1 MMINLEYISTSF
13 PVSIKGVIFKDGKV
27 ILLRNERN
35 EWELPGGKLER
46 GETPESCLEREIFEE
61 LGLTVAAL
69 QLLDVWQYEIFSDVV
84 VLIVTYLCSPA
95 DTFEF
100 QISNEHKQGG
110 WFDVEEIEGLN
121 MPDGYKQSIV
131 MLAK

>member
-1 MMINLEYISTSF
+1 MINLEYISTSF